1 MGQYGSFHPSPNMWP
16 ISKYD
21 DIINHKNDINNEKNL
36 SLIIALN
43 LSANFHAKKLHK
55 MFL

>member
-21 DIINHKNDINNEKNL
+21 DIINHKNDINNEKKIVFNYCT
-36 SLIIALN
+36 
-43 LSANFHAKKLHK
+43 
-55 MFL
+55 